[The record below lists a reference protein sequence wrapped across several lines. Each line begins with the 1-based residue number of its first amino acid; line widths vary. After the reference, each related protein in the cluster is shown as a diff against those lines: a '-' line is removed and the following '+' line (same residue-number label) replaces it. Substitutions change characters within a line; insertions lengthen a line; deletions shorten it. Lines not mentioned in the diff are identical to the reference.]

1 MHQQG
6 QADLDITVRRKES
19 HFRTKGPYIMGHI
32 PFKVGS
38 LESGQYKT

>member
-19 HFRTKGPYIMGHI
+19 HFRTKWSHI